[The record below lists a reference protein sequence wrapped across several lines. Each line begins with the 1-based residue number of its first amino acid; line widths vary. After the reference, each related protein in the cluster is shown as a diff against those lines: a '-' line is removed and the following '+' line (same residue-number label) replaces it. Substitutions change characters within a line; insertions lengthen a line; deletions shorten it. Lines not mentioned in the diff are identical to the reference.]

1 MIFNHKIL
9 CVCCGAI
16 AVVLWCDYARAISLV
31 ERAVGNVIPSSKDED
46 VKNKLRKTRDSTST
60 SGVRKLLCPAG
71 QYVSQ
76 CDNYNVGFYWLKSA
90 KLPYQDESDGGDDG
104 VDGEPEETEENGER
118 LTIDTRDYYVGDTN
132 LELFQQMRGFFSST
146 GDNSIL
152 YRDADT
158 DTIQPISY
166 ATFVEDRELILKNV
180 CHPALTS
187 ISCTKCPNGANVAE
201 SSVELDEDNLAVTGS
216 WRFHTIA
223 DCFMTEFEDST
234 GTYFYVP
241 DNAPDI
247 SVVNLDHAE
256 HCMYTP
262 TTANESLN
270 GDAIGTV
277 VPGTTVPLK
286 NKENDTSP
294 KGDTT
299 GLFFQNN

>member
-16 AVVLWCDYARAISLV
+16 VVASCCNYAHAITWG
-31 ERAVGNVIPSSKDED
+31 ERYGSNPIPVSKED
-46 VKNKLRKTRDSTST
+46 DINKPLRRTRDSTRT

-90 KLPYQDESDGGDDG
+90 KLPYQDESDGGDGGGGGGDG
-104 VDGEPEETEENGER
+104 GLDENGER

-132 LELFQQMRGFFSST
+132 LELFKQMRGFFSST
-146 GDNSIL
+146 GDTTIL
-152 YRDADT
+152 YRDADSGE
-158 DTIQPISY
+158 IQPIPY

-180 CHPALTS
+180 CHPATTS
-187 ISCTKCPNGANVAE
+187 ISCTKCPNDANVAE
-201 SSVELDEDNLAVTGS
+201 SSVELDEDNLAITGS

-241 DNAPDI
+241 DTAPDI
-247 SVVNLDHAE
+247 SVVDLDHAE
-256 HCMYTP
+256 HCLYTP
-262 TTANESLN
+262 TTASESLN

-277 VPGTTVPLK
+277 VPGTTIPVR
-286 NKENDTSP
+286 NKVMNTG
-294 KGDTT
+294 KTGDTT
-299 GLFFQNN
+299 VLFFNNN